1 MNRTFLETATPFPT
15 AGTTR
20 GREWHAHAAAYYAL
34 SIGLVAA
41 WKGHADRW
49 DALVLGAA
57 LAAALIVARKWVFLS
72 RVVLAGMAGA
82 ALSYW
87 ASASVTERG
96 SVAANVGDALG
107 SSQGQILLMSGL
119 TLSSTFA
126 AGWAFWRASAGASR
140 LATRLTTAAT
150 AVGFSAI
157 LVRWFESYQAGVG
170 HIPISN
176 LYEVFVLF
184 IVITGSI
191 QLVVQRDARLGALG
205 PFFSM
210 APSAA
215 VVFLLWYGTS
225 RAAYELQPLVPAL
238 DSYWMKLHVP
248 ANFIGYGAF
257 CLAAMVAAA
266 SLLTRFGAVAR
277 RLPDSGV
284 LDSLMHRLIAVG
296 FVFFTVATV
305 LGALWAAE
313 AWGGYWSWDPKETWA
328 LVVWLNYG
336 AWLHFRLVKG
346 YRGPVVAWWALGGL
360 LVTLF
365 AFLGVNM
372 YLSGLHS
379 YGGL

>member
-1 MNRTFLETATPFPT
+1 MNRILHHTVTLFP
-15 AGTTR
+15 AARTTR
-20 GREWHAHAAAYYAL
+20 VREWHVHAAAYYAL
-34 SIGLVAA
+34 SIALVAA
-41 WKGHADRW
+41 WRGPAERW
-49 DALVLGAA
+49 DALVLGVA
-57 LAAALIVARKWVFLS
+57 LAAALVVARKWVFLS
-72 RVVLAGMAGA
+72 RIVLAGMALA
-82 ALSYW
+82 ALSYG
-87 ASASVTERG
+87 ASV
-96 SVAANVGDALG
+96 SVTGTGANTLVSSLG

-119 TLSSTFA
+119 TLGSAFA
-126 AGWAFWRASAGASR
+126 AAVAFWRRSPGASK
-140 LATRLTTAAT
+140 LAARLTTGAT
-150 AVGFSAI
+150 TLGLSAI
-157 LVRWFESYQAGVG
+157 LVRWFESYAAGVG
-170 HIPISN
+170 HIPVSN

-184 IVITGSI
+184 VVITGSI
-191 QLVVQRDARLGALG
+191 QLVVQRDAKLGTLG
-205 PFFSM
+205 PFFSL

-215 VVFLLWYGTS
+215 VAFLLWYGVS
-225 RAAYELQPLVPAL
+225 RSAYELQPLVPAL

-266 SLLTRFGAVAR
+266 SLLSSFDAVAR
-277 RLPDSGV
+277 RLPDRVV
-284 LDSLMHRLIAVG
+284 LESVMHRLIATG
-296 FVFFTVATV
+296 FVFFTIATV

-328 LVVWLNYG
+328 LVVWLNYA

-346 YRGPVVAWWALGGL
+346 CRGPLIAWWALGGL